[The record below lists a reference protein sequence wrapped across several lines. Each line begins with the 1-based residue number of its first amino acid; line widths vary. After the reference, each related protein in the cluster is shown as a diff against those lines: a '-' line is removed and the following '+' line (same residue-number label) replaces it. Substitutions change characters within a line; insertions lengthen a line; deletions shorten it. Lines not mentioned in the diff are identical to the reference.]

1 VRAPEGFDATEWLAR
16 WDRMQEYYLAHR
28 PERLALLAWLV
39 QATQASPRLVVDL
52 GCGTG
57 SVMAAVLEA
66 LPEVA
71 AVGLD
76 LDPALLILAE
86 KRLAHFGDRAR
97 LLQRDLRDGS
107 WAECLD
113 GPVDAALSATALHW
127 MGPEEVEELYA
138 RLYRI
143 LRPGGLFASA
153 DHAGSADARLQSA
166 WEQHREEMRAR
177 TRPPD
182 TEDWGAFWTAY
193 GAALGMADVRAF
205 RMSLVPDWHGVENGL
220 PVAWHFDALRRAGF
234 ATVDCFWRCDCDAI
248 FGALR

>member
-1 VRAPEGFDATEWLAR
+1 MRIPGDLDTTEWLAR
-16 WDRMQEYYLAHR
+16 WDRMQEYYLVRR
-28 PERLALLAWLV
+28 PERLALLTWLV

-71 AVGLD
+71 AVGID
-76 LDPALLILAE
+76 LDPALLLLAGA
-86 KRLAHFGDRAR
+86 RLAPFGDRAR
-97 LLQRDLRDGS
+97 LVKDDLRREA
-107 WAECLD
+107 WVRALD
-113 GPVDAALSATALHW
+113 GPADAALSATALHW
-127 MGPEEVEELYA
+127 MGLEELDELYA

-166 WEQHREEMRAR
+166 WEQHREEMRASA
-177 TRPPD
+177 RPPGE
-182 TEDWGAFWTAY
+182 EDWDTFWAAY
-193 GAALGMADVRAF
+193 GAALGIADVRAY
-205 RMSLVPDWHGVENGL
+205 RMNLIPDWHGVENGL
-220 PVAWHFDALRRAGF
+220 PVAWHFDALRRGGF

-248 FGALR
+248 LGGLR